1 MRITDRLSSLGVEI
15 TQAKTE
21 IRILEEQLEFVG
33 DVADDA
39 RIRAVVSET
48 PIADRDAREAADD
61 AARMRRSLD
70 DARVHLATL
79 LQEQDRLL
87 ERLFEESGTS

>member
-70 DARVHLATL
+70 DVRLHLATL